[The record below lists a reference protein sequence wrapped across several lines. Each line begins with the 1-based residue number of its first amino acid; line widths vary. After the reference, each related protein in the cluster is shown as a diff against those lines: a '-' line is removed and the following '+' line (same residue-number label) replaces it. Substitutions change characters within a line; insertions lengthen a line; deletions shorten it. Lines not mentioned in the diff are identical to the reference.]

1 MAGVV
6 ERIEGGVGLL
16 GYFVDEK
23 TVRDDNGRRIPEIVP
38 VLVLYLFGGEARKGA
53 IGSCRWVEGLI
64 PLEDGFEHMLK

>member
-23 TVRDDNGRRIPEIVP
+23 SVGDDDGRRIPEILP
-38 VLVLYLFGGEARKGA
+38 LLVLYFFGGEARKGA
-53 IGSCRWVEGLI
+53 VGACRRVEGLI